1 MQKTESKNCCSG
13 RNVSAN
19 LDFCRRRTLCRMP
32 RKSSPWVP
40 DIRQDAV
47 IKTSNQ
53 GKSHLLVLGKKSQGL
68 RVEILRSAKYYPSLD
83 FLESSI
89 IAARGM
95 EAVFFRSS
103 CPLRRAE
110 IRVQGRCSC
119 WGFGGKAPK
128 VLCSK
133 KHFFTVGG
141 FSINIYIVR
150 RFHRLYVSRLG
161 AGILYLQGFAD
172 F

>member
-1 MQKTESKNCCSG
+1 
-13 RNVSAN
+13 
-19 LDFCRRRTLCRMP
+19 MP

-89 IAARGM
+89 IAAEEWQCFSAVPPALCGEQKPGCRG
-95 EAVFFRSS
+95 
-103 CPLRRAE
+103 
-110 IRVQGRCSC
+110 GCSC
-119 WGFGGKAPK
+119 WVLGQSPK
-128 VLCSK
+128 VFFCK